1 MPFTATQAPCPNTST
16 LFFLGTSESTKNR
29 PRRSRIEDGGSRIED
44 RLTLNGAIL
53 DSLSSILH
61 LRSSILDP
69 RSSIRRALLTGA
81 ELASFNNECS
91 SNRERSEEYE
101 TNVAKG

>member
-1 MPFTATQAPCPNTST
+1 VANLRNPQ
-16 LFFLGTSESTKNR
+16 
-29 PRRSRIEDGGSRIED
+29 
-44 RLTLNGAIL
+44 
-53 DSLSSILH
+53 SSI
-61 LRSSILDP
+61 DCAP
-69 RSSIRRALLTGA
+69 LTGA